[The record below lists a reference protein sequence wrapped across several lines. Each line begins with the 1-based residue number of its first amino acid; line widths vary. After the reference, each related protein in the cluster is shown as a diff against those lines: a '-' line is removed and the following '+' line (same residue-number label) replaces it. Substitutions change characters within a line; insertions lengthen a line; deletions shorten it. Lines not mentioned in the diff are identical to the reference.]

1 MTEIDLQALASR
13 RIVYRVEGM
22 DRVTVTHD
30 ATYRAADDTMQAIDL
45 YMPPDAAPDVRLPA
59 VVIVTGYPDA
69 GVKRIF
75 GRYARDFGTNIAW
88 ARLIAASGLAAITYV
103 NVDPTADAAAV
114 IRHLQEQAP
123 SLGIDD
129 RRMAIW
135 SCSGNVPNA
144 LSLLMGSHPPVC
156 AALLY
161 GYMLDIDGLTA
172 VNENARFGYVTPAAG
187 KTVSDLPSNVPL
199 FIARA
204 GLDEMPGLNRTIDAF
219 AVRAIDGNLP
229 ITIANHPTGPHA
241 FDAVDDT
248 NATRQMIRQIL
259 GFLTGH
265 LLGHTVA

>member
-1 MTEIDLQALASR
+1 MTEIDFQALASR
-13 RIVYRVEGM
+13 TIVYRIDGM
-22 DRVTVTHD
+22 DRVTVRRD
-30 ATYRAADDTMQAIDL
+30 VTYRAADGTMQAIDL
-45 YMPPDAAPDVRLPA
+45 YTPPDAAPDVRLPA

-75 GRYARDFGTNIAW
+75 GRYARDFGTNVGW

-103 NVDPTADAAAV
+103 NVDPAADAAAV

-129 RRMAIW
+129 RRIAIW

-144 LSLLMGSHPPVC
+144 LSLVMGSHPPVC

-161 GYMLDIDGLTA
+161 GYMLDMDGLTA
-172 VNENARFGYVTPAAG
+172 VHDNARFGYVTPAAE
-187 KTVSDLPSNVPL
+187 KTVNDMPPDLPV

-204 GLDEMPGLNRTIDAF
+204 GLDEMPGLNQTIDAF
-219 AVRAIDGNLP
+219 ATRAIDRNLP
-229 ITIANHPTGPHA
+229 MTIANHPSGPHA
-241 FDAVDDT
+241 FDAVDDS

-259 GFLTGH
+259 VFLTGQ